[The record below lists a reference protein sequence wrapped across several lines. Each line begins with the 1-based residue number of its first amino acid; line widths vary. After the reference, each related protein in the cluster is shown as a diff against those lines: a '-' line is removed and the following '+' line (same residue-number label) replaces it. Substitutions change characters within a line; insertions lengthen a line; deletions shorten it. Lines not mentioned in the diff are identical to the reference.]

1 MRTYNILVFVA
12 ACVGAVLFFY
22 ATQGPKPNVTGI
34 ALLIAAVVFLFSI
47 LLWFITMRPV
57 DDPDRALVFRLARLD
72 RVDGPGYIFI
82 LPGYDRL
89 AGTID
94 MGPHLHPIEVPQIRT
109 ADGQPIRTNLEVTW
123 RISPNVRGRI
133 PERMRAMVLADDKAR
148 SSLVEETVIV
158 MARQVI
164 ATYTGEQ
171 IGPAHVREE
180 ASLTIA
186 QAANELLEPS
196 GLFVERI
203 FWRGSGYPAKLSV
216 AKLEGAIRQTE
227 VDTLIESVEK
237 IKKRLPDVPAE
248 ELLALAAWLDM
259 YRRGGGPGMPPAPGK
274 GGDD

>member
-1 MRTYNILVFVA
+1 VRTYQILVFVA
-12 ACVGAVLFFY
+12 ACVGAAIFFFRPVKFQ
-22 ATQGPKPNVTGI
+22 TLGF
-34 ALLIAAVVFLFSI
+34 ALLLAVLIFLFSI

-72 RVDGPGYIFI
+72 RVDGPGYVFI
-82 LPGYDRL
+82 MPGYDRI

-109 ADGQPIRTNLEVTW
+109 ADSQPIRTNLEVTW
-123 RISPNVRGRI
+123 RISPNVRGHI
-133 PERMRAMVLADDKAR
+133 PERIRAMVLADEKAR
-148 SSLVEETVIV
+148 QSLVEESVIV
-158 MARQVI
+158 MARQIVN
-164 ATYTGEQ
+164 TYTAESL
-171 IGPAHVREE
+171 GPASAREE

-203 FWRGSGYPAKLSV
+203 FWRGSSYPAKLSV

-259 YRRGGGPGMPPAPGK
+259 YRRGGGVGMPPAPGK
-274 GGDD
+274 GGED